1 MPGRIILASA
11 SPRRKEL
18 LTQIGI
24 NFTAMVSDKET
35 EPFSNDPVEVCREEA
50 RMKAE
55 DVAEKAKEIFPGLPF
70 IVVGADTDVSCD
82 GLILGKPADKED
94 AASML
99 RRLSGKTHQVY
110 TGVCAIAC
118 GGAVLA
124 DGSDK
129 CLFVEG
135 TDVKVTELT
144 EEDIVKI
151 ARRMLAVTGKRMEEQ
166 GITLD
171 VEDEAVE
178 ALSKDGFDPEYGA
191 RPLRRAIQNT
201 VEDAV
206 AEQMLEGTL
215 TAGDTAHV
223 RLKDGA
229 VVIEK

>member
-35 EPFSNDPVEVCREEA
+35 EPFSNDPIEVCREEA

-70 IVVGADTDVSCD
+70 IVVGADTVVSCD

-144 EEDIVKI
+144 EEDIEDYLSTKEPYDKAGAYGI
-151 ARRMLAVTGKRMEEQ
+151 Q
-166 GITLD
+166 GIFARY
-171 VEDEAVE
+171 VEGV
-178 ALSKDGFDPEYGA
+178 DGDYNNVVGLPVG
-191 RPLRRAIQNT
+191 
-201 VEDAV
+201 
-206 AEQMLEGTL
+206 
-215 TAGDTAHV
+215 
-223 RLKDGA
+223 RLYRTCLKG
-229 VVIEK
+229 VV